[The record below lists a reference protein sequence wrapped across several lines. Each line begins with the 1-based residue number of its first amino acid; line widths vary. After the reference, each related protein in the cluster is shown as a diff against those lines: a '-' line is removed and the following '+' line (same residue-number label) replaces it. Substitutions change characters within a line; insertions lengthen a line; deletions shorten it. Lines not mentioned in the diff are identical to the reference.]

1 MHLPQER
8 KNGKNQAINPKS
20 EKDAASPSE
29 EVFTYGIDRLNPGKP
44 VNDSSFIGVEDR
56 KSVV

>member
-44 VNDSSFIGVEDR
+44 VNDSKNDSEWEN
-56 KSVV
+56 